1 MCAVTSCFS
10 NFICKTI
17 EKNSRAQTHK
27 KQKQEFRELESKAS
41 GTDYSRQREAV
52 AGQLKQRARYLKYML
67 ITL

>member
-17 EKNSRAQTHK
+17 EKNRAQTHK

-41 GTDYSRQREAV
+41 GTDYSRQGEAV
-52 AGQLKQRARYLKYML
+52 AGQLKQQARHLKYML